1 MGSIFV
7 SIAFHSLLLYL
18 SSLLVIEPIFKTE
31 KLLEIELLPVEQKA
45 VQPEPLI
52 KITPKRERPKRI
64 GKKEERAFVPERKV
78 VPVPK
83 TKETYK
89 VSEGPVEHQPTPK
102 SVPIVSNTAGDILT
116 GTPTGVETDKPGTGI
131 PSPEVVSSVKVEVS
145 GEVTERPVLYQKGFK
160 IPEWVEK
167 KGFSLSGEF
176 RFWVLPD
183 GSVDR
188 VSVERS
194 FGYPS
199 LDSLASSA
207 ILRWRFQSLPK
218 NIGYREEWGVANIRI
233 KLK

>member
-7 SIAFHSLLLYL
+7 SIVFHGLLLYL
-18 SSLLVIEPIFKTE
+18 SSLMVIGANIRAE
-31 KLLEIELLPVEQKA
+31 KFLEIELLPVEQKA
-45 VQPEPLI
+45 VQSEPPV
-52 KITPKRERPKRI
+52 KIVPKRERPKRI
-64 GKKEERAFVPERKV
+64 GKKEERVFVPEKKV
-78 VPVPK
+78 VSVPK
-83 TKETYK
+83 IKEIVKT
-89 VSEGPVEHQPTPK
+89 SEGPVEHQPAPK
-102 SVPIVSNTAGDILT
+102 SVPIVSETAGDILT
-116 GTPTGVETDKPGTGI
+116 GTITGVESNMSGTGL
-131 PSPEVVSSVKVEVS
+131 PSPEPASSVKVEVF

-183 GSVDR
+183 GSVDK

-218 NIGYREEWGVANIRI
+218 NMGYREEWGVANIRI
-233 KLK
+233 KLR

>member
-1 MGSIFV
+1 MSSIFV
-7 SIAFHSLLLYL
+7 SILFHSLLLYL
-18 SSLLVIEPIFKTE
+18 SSLMIIESDLKAE
-31 KLLEIELLPVEQKA
+31 KFLEIELLPAPERVVK
-45 VQPEPLI
+45 PEPPV
-52 KITPKRERPKRI
+52 KIVPKRARPKRI
-64 GKKEERAFVPERKV
+64 GKKEENNFVPERRV
-78 VPVPK
+78 VSAAK
-83 TKETYK
+83 TKETVTPK
-89 VSEGPVEHQPTPK
+89 VPIEENQFPK
-102 SVPIVSNTAGDILT
+102 SVPIVSEQAGDILT
-116 GTPTGVETDKPGTGI
+116 GTPTVVETTRQNTGI
-131 PSPEVVSSVKVEVS
+131 TSPEVPSSVGVEIS

-218 NIGYREEWGVANIRI
+218 SIGYREEWGVADINI

>member
-7 SIAFHSLLLYL
+7 SVVFHSLLIYF
-18 SSLLVIEPIFKTE
+18 SSLMVIEPNFKQE
-31 KLLEIELLPVEQKA
+31 RLLEIELLPAEQKE
-45 VQPEPLI
+45 QKPEPPI
-52 KITPKRERPKRI
+52 KIAPKRERPKKI
-64 GKKEERAFVPERKV
+64 GKKQERAFVPERKV
-78 VPVPK
+78 VSAPK
-83 TKETYK
+83 IKETVK
-89 VSEGPVEHQPTPK
+89 ASEGPVEHPAPK
-102 SVPIVSNTAGDILT
+102 SVPIVSETAGDILT

-131 PSPEVVSSVKVEVS
+131 PSPEVASSVKVEIC

-167 KGFSLSGEF
+167 KGFSLAGEF